1 MTALIAICALVTC
14 AGLLVHSF
22 LLYQTGKRL
31 LELGCELRQMLS
43 EIEKS
48 GASDSGARHRR
59 VPTAG
64 PEFPD
69 YVGWDGQE
77 HAEY

>member
-1 MTALIAICALVTC
+1 MTAFIAICALVTC

-43 EIEKS
+43 ESQQS
-48 GASDSGARHRR
+48 GVS
-59 VPTAG
+59 
-64 PEFPD
+64 E
-69 YVGWDGQE
+69 
-77 HAEY
+77 